1 MLNFKLDLK
10 NNMNRVEYGM
20 QYTVLVLCIILCV
33 GCASTEKKQN
43 TLPSTE
49 GVEATS
55 SEISSAV
62 TSALSSNANAS
73 KLIDEAIKLNLKAQ
87 KSEK

>member
-1 MLNFKLDLK
+1 
-10 NNMNRVEYGM
+10 MNRIEYSM
-20 QYTVLVLCIILCV
+20 KYSLLLSMLVLCV

-62 TSALSSNANAS
+62 TSALSSNASAS

-87 KSEK
+87 KSIK